1 MTPGEIVPEEPM
13 RSRDPNGWM
22 WAEALQML
30 DEADRLKRR
39 FFELSVR
46 SSAAT
51 SWEPPV
57 DVFESEEELWLFY
70 ALPGVE
76 TGQVEVALEGPEL
89 VVRGERHLPPVART
103 TTIRRLELPHGR
115 FERRVT
121 LPAGRF
127 DLIARELDQGCL
139 VIGLRRI
146 A

>member
-76 TGQVEVALEGPEL
+76 TGQVEVALEGPGL
-89 VVRGERHLPPVART
+89 GVRGRRPPPPAARPAT
-103 TTIRRLELPHGR
+103 RPPPRLPH
-115 FERRVT
+115 
-121 LPAGRF
+121 
-127 DLIARELDQGCL
+127 
-139 VIGLRRI
+139 
-146 A
+146 